1 MQPLTGMVAQSVLP
15 SNLHVK
21 MPENIFKIL
30 EMGKNPTRN
39 KKKSREFKKY
49 SDILRWNHLSQPIK
63 TILWLLIN
71 DFSRKSAKA
80 NAGAAGSST
89 AKKVTYGGN
98 NEYGQ
103 VLGSN
108 GKLEMNKNAYIV
120 KSESSV
126 IIKG

>member
-1 MQPLTGMVAQSVLP
+1 MCLKCKKPLTPYQLIEDKSLKQDAINFKNATAYRSVI
-15 SNLHVK
+15 SAK
-21 MPENIFKIL
+21 
-30 EMGKNPTRN
+30 R
-39 KKKSREFKKY
+39 
-49 SDILRWNHLSQPIK
+49 
-63 TILWLLIN
+63 TILWII
-71 DFSRKSAKA
+71 DFSRKSAKT
-80 NAGAAGSST
+80 NAGAGASS

>member
-1 MQPLTGMVAQSVLP
+1 MCLKCKKPLTPYQLIEDKSLKQDAINFKNATAYRFDISAPLP
-15 SNLHVK
+15 
-21 MPENIFKIL
+21 
-30 EMGKNPTRN
+30 
-39 KKKSREFKKY
+39 
-49 SDILRWNHLSQPIK
+49 
-63 TILWLLIN
+63 TILWFLIN

-80 NAGAAGSST
+80 NAGAGSSA

>member
-1 MQPLTGMVAQSVLP
+1 MTPYQLIEDKSLKQDAI
-15 SNLHVK
+15 N
-21 MPENIFKIL
+21 FKNATAYRFVISAKITFF
-30 EMGKNPTRN
+30 MDNR
-39 KKKSREFKKY
+39 R
-49 SDILRWNHLSQPIK
+49 
-63 TILWLLIN
+63 
-71 DFSRKSAKA
+71 FSRKSAKA
-80 NAGAAGSST
+80 NAGAGASS

>member
-1 MQPLTGMVAQSVLP
+1 MTPYQLIEDKSLKQDAI
-15 SNLHVK
+15 N
-21 MPENIFKIL
+21 FKNATAYRYGI
-30 EMGKNPTRN
+30 
-39 KKKSREFKKY
+39 SA
-49 SDILRWNHLSQPIK
+49 HLYELFS
-63 TILWLLIN
+63 WFLLIN

-80 NAGAAGSST
+80 NAGAGSSA

>member
-1 MQPLTGMVAQSVLP
+1 MKCKKPLTPYQLIEDKSLKQDAI
-15 SNLHVK
+15 N
-21 MPENIFKIL
+21 FKNATAYRFGL
-30 EMGKNPTRN
+30 
-39 KKKSREFKKY
+39 
-49 SDILRWNHLSQPIK
+49 Q

-80 NAGAAGSST
+80 NAGAAGSSA

>member
-1 MQPLTGMVAQSVLP
+1 MQPLTGMVSQPVLP

-21 MPENIFKIL
+21 MSENIFKIL

-71 DFSRKSAKA
+71 DLSRKTAKA
-80 NAGAAGSST
+80 NAGAGSS
-89 AKKVTYGGN
+89 AVKKVTYGGN

>member
-1 MQPLTGMVAQSVLP
+1 M
-15 SNLHVK
+15 
-21 MPENIFKIL
+21 
-30 EMGKNPTRN
+30 
-39 KKKSREFKKY
+39 
-49 SDILRWNHLSQPIK
+49 RWNHLSQPIK

-71 DFSRKSAKA
+71 DLSRKTAKA
-80 NAGAAGSST
+80 NAGAGSS
-89 AKKVTYGGN
+89 AVKKVTYGGN

-126 IIKG
+126 VIKG